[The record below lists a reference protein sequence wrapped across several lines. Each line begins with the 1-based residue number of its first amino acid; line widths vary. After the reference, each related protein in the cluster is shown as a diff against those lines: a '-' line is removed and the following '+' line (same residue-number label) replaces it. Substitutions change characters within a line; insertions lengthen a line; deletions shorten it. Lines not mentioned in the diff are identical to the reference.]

1 MRETLHMITVL
12 GLICA
17 ISGFSLSFL
26 KEETAPI
33 IAEQILI
40 NVQGPAVH
48 KVFSPAENDPLAER
62 KVFTLEDGR
71 SVTVFPYKKN
81 GAIMGVALENTGP
94 GYGGDIGVIVG
105 FDLARDTLLGIGITE
120 SKETPGIGSAVAEPR
135 FAGQFAGKALA
146 VELSSKGGNIDA
158 ISGAT
163 ISSTGTIIAVQNAAA
178 DYKSLK
184 NAIINAWK

>member
-17 ISGFSLSFL
+17 VSGFSLSFL

-33 IAEQILI
+33 IAEQILV

-48 KVFSPAENDPLAER
+48 TVFPSADNDPLAER
-62 KVFTLEDGR
+62 REFTLEDGR

-81 GAIMGVALENTGP
+81 GALMGVAMENRGP

-120 SKETPGIGSAVAEPR
+120 SKETPGIGSAVGEPR
-135 FAGQFAGKALA
+135 FAGQFPGKPMA
-146 VELSSKGGNIDA
+146 VELSSKGGSVDA

-163 ISSTGTIIAVQNAAA
+163 VSSTGTVIAVQNAAA
-178 DYKSLK
+178 DYKNLK
-184 NAIINAWK
+184 DAIISAWQ